1 MRAPF
6 RTLAPLLLLAA
17 TACTQVFDATT
28 LGVPVTMAAAPGD
41 VPPGKP
47 FKMTAHTVHGLFG
60 LVTISQANLRKGLS
74 TQLVGADQV
83 ANLKIRTKSRWFD
96 VIVTGLTLGLVVP
109 RTVTFEGVVIGR

>member
-1 MRAPF
+1 MRAPY
-6 RTLAPLLLLAA
+6 RALVPLLLLASA
-17 TACTQVFDATT
+17 ACTQVFDATT

-60 LVTISQANLRKGLS
+60 LVTISQANLRKGLG

-83 ANLKIRTKSRWFD
+83 ANLKIRTKSRFFD
-96 VIVTGLTLGLVVP
+96 IIVTGITLGLIVP
-109 RTVTFEGVVIGR
+109 RTVTYEGVVIGR